1 MALHGLDRATAPEP
15 ATAKA
20 MLDAIHGSWWNVYIG
35 GPRRHQA
42 AATWTP
48 ERVQQHIAQGITR
61 FLLTYVGR
69 QVLPDRK
76 PPIDDR
82 HLLTSAQGK
91 QDGEEACRIAERF
104 GYGAGTPLCLDL
116 EAGTFDRSERGS
128 MAYTTGW
135 CRAVRDRGF
144 RPGVY
149 SSPRALTRLAREEE
163 RPDWVWVAKWVGNKF
178 NASAD
183 PHRVEDLADNLWGK
197 PGQRVWQY
205 GGKTK
210 DGQPALVG
218 GLEVDINVADDG
230 CLARTS
236 ASAGLVPGGLS
247 MAEAE
252 AILKR
257 MEQIYDALREGSATN
272 INSMKHIRDHIGRL
286 ERQLDELKR
295 DVAALKPPG

>member
-1 MALHGLDRATAPEP
+1 MALHGLDRAAAPEP
-15 ATAKA
+15 AKAKA

-35 GPRRHQA
+35 GPNSGGSG
-42 AATWTP
+42 WTP
-48 ERVQQHIAQGITR
+48 DRVQKYVAHGITR
-61 FLLTYVGR
+61 FLLIYVGR
-69 QVLPDRK
+69 QEQDVG
-76 PPIDDR
+76 
-82 HLLTSAQGK
+82 LLTTAQGRR
-91 QDGEEACRIAERF
+91 DGEEACRIAERF

-116 EAGTFDRSERGS
+116 EAGTFRRSERGS
-128 MAYTTGW
+128 MDYTTGW
-135 CRAVRDRGF
+135 CRAVRDGGF

-149 SSPRALTRLAREEE
+149 SSPMALTRLAREKE

-178 NASAD
+178 DASAD
-183 PHRVEDLADNLWGK
+183 PHRVQELADNLWGK

-210 DGQPALVG
+210 DGQPAVVG

-236 ASAGLVPGGLS
+236 AGAGLVPGGLS

-272 INSMKHIRDHIGRL
+272 VNSLKNIRDHVVGL
-286 ERQLDELKR
+286 EREVAELKR
-295 DVAALKPPG
+295 EVAALKPPS